1 MNAGMPR
8 VIKILLMVTVGIF
21 LIDYFTKGF
30 LFYRWFALDPQ
41 AVTGSGQIWRL
52 VSYMFVHDTAPP
64 FLHMLFN
71 MLMLWM
77 FGAPLVASFGER
89 RFLIFYLTSGLF
101 AGVCSM
107 IFYGVTNNP
116 TVVIGA
122 SGGLFALMFAFA
134 RLFPTQEFLMFFL
147 FPVQARY
154 AVLIIGAIE
163 LLLITSNDRI
173 AHIAHLGGALY
184 AWLWFRFEDR
194 VGDYIVTVKR
204 RKDIGMVKE
213 VRKAEKEVQTA
224 MVDIDPIL
232 KKISEKGI
240 QSLSPEEKSLLEK
253 ASEVKRKQRS
263 KVIRLE
269 DWRQKKREE

>member
-1 MNAGMPR
+1 MNMTVPR
-8 VIKILLMVTVGIF
+8 VIKILLMVTVGVF
-21 LIDYFTKGF
+21 LVDYLSKGVF
-30 LFYRWFALDPQ
+30 FYRWFALDPQ
-41 AVTGSGQIWRL
+41 SVTGSGQIWRL
-52 VSYMFVHDTAPP
+52 VSYMFVHDRAPP

-77 FGAPLVASFGER
+77 FGAPLVAAFGER

-101 AGVCSM
+101 AGICSM

-134 RLFPTQEFLMFFL
+134 RLFPTQEFLMFFI

-184 AWLWFRFEDR
+184 AWLWFRFEDQ
-194 VGDYIVTVKR
+194 VGGYFDTLKR
-204 RKDIGMVKE
+204 RKDIVMVKE

-232 KKISEKGI
+232 KKISEKGM
-240 QSLSPEEKSLLEK
+240 QSLSPEEKAVLEK
-253 ASEVKRKQRS
+253 ASEVKRKQRT
-263 KVIRLE
+263 KVVRLE
-269 DWRQKKREE
+269 DWRQKKRDE